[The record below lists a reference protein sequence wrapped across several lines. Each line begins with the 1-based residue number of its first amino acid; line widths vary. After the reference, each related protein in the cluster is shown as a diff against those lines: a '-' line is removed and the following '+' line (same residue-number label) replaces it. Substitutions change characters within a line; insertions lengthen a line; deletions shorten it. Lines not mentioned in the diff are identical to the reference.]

1 MGNCLPKIY
10 SRSELWK
17 FFGESLAIAQATSQP
32 YRMRLRIHSN
42 APELNDLRWETLCHP
57 DSNAFLALDANLR
70 WSREIFSPD
79 WSEINLRPKGELRA
93 LIAIAN
99 PGKLK
104 NGVQVGGNP
113 LAEVDVAGE
122 LERARSSLFGIGKID
137 ELYSPQEG
145 PWQVT
150 LENLVA
156 RLRQG
161 YDLLYLV
168 CHGALLPKKAGGD
181 AAGPLEPCILL
192 EKADG
197 DLDFRDGNEL
207 VIQVAGMEAVTRLR
221 LIVLAACQSGGKGQV
236 LDPEAA
242 ASGDQGAL
250 AALGPR
256 LAQVGVPAVLAMQ
269 DSVKMKTVEKFMP
282 VFFEGLLKDGHLERA
297 MTLARRGSYR
307 IRSGGLVGTGAVHA
321 AERWAVMGARRGNC
335 CSSPAIP
342 ASKG

>member
-1 MGNCLPKIY
+1 MPSSSNPSLPLLTITLSGRDTGDY
-10 SRSELWK
+10 DIELAFSRPTTATDRPPARGVAKFDFNFIRKFNLDPDRYGQLLAQNLFGAAELRK

-104 NGVQVGGNP
+104 NGVQVGGHL

-168 CHGALLPKKAGGD
+168 CHGALLPKKAGD
-181 AAGPLEPCILL
+181 AAGPLEPRHSSR
-192 EKADG
+192 K
-197 DLDFRDGNEL
+197 
-207 VIQVAGMEAVTRLR
+207 
-221 LIVLAACQSGGKGQV
+221 SGW
-236 LDPEAA
+236 
-242 ASGDQGAL
+242 
-250 AALGPR
+250 
-256 LAQVGVPAVLAMQ
+256 
-269 DSVKMKTVEKFMP
+269 
-282 VFFEGLLKDGHLERA
+282 
-297 MTLARRGSYR
+297 
-307 IRSGGLVGTGAVHA
+307 RSGFP
-321 AERWAVMGARRGNC
+321 RWQ
-335 CSSPAIP
+335 
-342 ASKG
+342 